1 MKTINFT
8 RKKLILQ
15 NDKSEELM
23 TKISGRQLWSWEG
36 PPMAKRGVSGSY

>member
-23 TKISGRQLWSWEG
+23 TKISGRHL
-36 PPMAKRGVSGSY
+36 